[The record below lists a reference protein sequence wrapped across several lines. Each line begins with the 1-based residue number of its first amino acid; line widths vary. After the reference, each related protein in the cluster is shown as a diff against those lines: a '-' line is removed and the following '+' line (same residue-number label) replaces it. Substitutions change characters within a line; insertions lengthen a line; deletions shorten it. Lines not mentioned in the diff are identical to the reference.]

1 MGALAR
7 RLLDRYVQMEA
18 FALSQLLVKSV
29 ETRDWLQCAE
39 PRSVRAVAKRVLEVS
54 RPSCDSHI
62 LTDSRVQDVTAIDWR
77 VGQMYADASGG
88 GTSGSRT
95 GSGSTRR
102 TMPRAPTAQLGG
114 GAGGSTGAID
124 SALGRLWTERVDYF
138 ASVAPHRAS
147 IVHGC
152 IKLCLKSLLECVR
165 MMTFG
170 VNGFQQMQVR
180 ALGKWCRG
188 TTGGTGGL
196 PLHVH
201 ALGALRQCRC
211 W

>member
-1 MGALAR
+1 M
-7 RLLDRYVQMEA
+7 
-18 FALSQLLVKSV
+18 
-29 ETRDWLQCAE
+29 
-39 PRSVRAVAKRVLEVS
+39 
-54 RPSCDSHI
+54 
-62 LTDSRVQDVTAIDWR
+62 TAIDWR
-77 VGQMYADASGG
+77 VGQMYADAGGG

-114 GAGGSTGAID
+114 GAGGSSCAID

-180 ALGKWCRG
+180 VLARAWCTRKS
-188 TTGGTGGL
+188 GTGGL

-201 ALGALRQCRC
+201 AFGALRRCRRR
-211 W
+211 